1 MKMKCLVST
10 LRVLLFN
17 LLMITLVMSVSA
29 EPPQVISTNPP
40 NGVVGVRPD
49 LNAIYVIFDKPMS
62 WPNVTPENKCATIS
76 KNVKGGALV
85 QWDDNIFHLYRA
97 DPENDLPFGT
107 QVRLTLNPP
116 GSAVDCFRDTEG
128 NRLPTYVLTFTIRQ
142 NPDDPPIEPRIVAT
156 NPPDRSTG
164 VDPNISSVSITFDKP
179 MAETSSLLGWLLL
192 SYGWGPSTWS
202 WSSDKKTFTYT
213 RSDAGT
219 PLSAGTTQVFVLNPE
234 LFTRFQDTEG
244 NALDETSY
252 SFTIQGD
259 QETFNEDFY
268 NVEIT
273 KVPANPDKGFYWPY
287 YLSVPN
293 VLSDPTLLFVVPNNS
308 GYDAYDPILHDVRA
322 RDEFYWQVG
331 NIHTWGLN
339 TPVLVPTFPRYPGQY
354 FQSLGPVA
362 FQKHD
367 DEALQRIDLQLMAMI
382 EDARERLQSAG
393 HHIYKK
399 VFMAGF
405 SASASFT
412 GMFTIVHPEII
423 QACAQGGG
431 PPTVLKRDGTAWKFD
446 AAGRTWNLEK
456 LTKTPFNLKAYR
468 RAPQYIYVGDLD
480 GNYTEKSWEDAE
492 TAYEAMKLSA
502 QFKVYQDVGHWY
514 SSEMLADLGTFFNEN
529 KAPTDVYL
537 FSPSGGESLQAGTVH
552 RIVWWAPA
560 SATKFK
566 LLYSVDNGA
575 TWKPITQDFI
585 ISTFYD
591 WEVPPQP
598 KNRKACLVKVVA
610 FDQNNN
616 KVGTGKSG
624 KTFTIQPVP

>member
-1 MKMKCLVST
+1 MKMKCLVSA
-10 LRVLLFN
+10 LLVLVFN
-17 LLMITLVMSVSA
+17 LLMITLVSNVGA

-49 LNAIYVIFDKPMS
+49 LGAIYVIFDKPMS

-76 KNVKGGALV
+76 KNVKGGAVV
-85 QWDDNIFHLYRA
+85 QWENNIFHFYRA
-97 DPENDLPFGT
+97 DSETDLPFGT

-116 GSAVDCFRDTEG
+116 GSAEDCFRDTEG
-128 NRLPTYVLTFTIRQ
+128 NRLPTYTLTFTIRQ

-156 NPPDRSTG
+156 TPPNGSTG
-164 VDPNISSVSITFDKP
+164 VDPNISSVSITFNKP
-179 MAETSSLLGWLLL
+179 MAETPRLLGWLLF

-202 WSSDKKTFTYT
+202 WSGDQKTFTYT
-213 RSDAGT
+213 RDDAGT

-244 NALDETSY
+244 NALAEHSY
-252 SFTIQGD
+252 SFTIEGD

-273 KVPANPDKGFYWPY
+273 KVPANPDKGFCWPY

-339 TPVLVPTFPRYPGQY
+339 TPVLVPTFPGTGQY
-354 FQSLGPVA
+354 FQSLGPWPFRSTMMKPCSGSISVDG
-362 FQKHD
+362 HD
-367 DEALQRIDLQLMAMI
+367 RRCE
-382 EDARERLQSAG
+382 ERLRRQATTS
-393 HHIYKK
+393 IRKCSWR
-399 VFMAGF
+399 VLRISQFP
-405 SASASFT
+405 

-431 PPTVLKRDGTAWKFD
+431 PPTVLKRNGTAWKFY
-446 AAGRTWNLEK
+446 ASGRAWNLEK

-480 GNYTEKSWEDAE
+480 GNYTEKSWEDAKA
-492 TAYEAMKLSA
+492 AYEAMKLSA

-624 KTFTIQPVP
+624 KTFAIQPVP